1 MIHVVYF
8 EVDAYLEVFCG
19 RVVSVAPFKKKK
31 KKLEVTT
38 GNACIP
44 MTPSGHVNKDT
55 LAVRADINNQI

>member
-19 RVVSVAPFKKKK
+19 RVVSVAPFKKKNRGHHRG
-31 KKLEVTT
+31 
-38 GNACIP
+38 GNACIS
-44 MTPSGHVNKDT
+44 MTPSGHMNKDT